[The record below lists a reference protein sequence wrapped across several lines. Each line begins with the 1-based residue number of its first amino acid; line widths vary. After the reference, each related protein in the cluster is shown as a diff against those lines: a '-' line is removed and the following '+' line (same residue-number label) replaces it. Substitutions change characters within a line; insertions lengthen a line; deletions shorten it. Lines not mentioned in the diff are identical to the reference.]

1 MAYIPMNA
9 EDYDS
14 DQSLQSPDGA
24 DNILD
29 IEYDVYESSLHNIS
43 NNTQSPF
50 HNSNEAMADEIN
62 MNEQTL
68 EEIEEEIVT
77 NEIAE
82 GNFTPP
88 PFTVRAFALT
98 AASTGSRRNVHI
110 STFSIEDN
118 ECIDE
123 ENLQGMHVSMQRHTE
138 ESESDVLYHHSIVS
152 SSQATEHVDYGTN
165 ENNNDEQS
173 IMHQ

>member
-1 MAYIPMNA
+1 
-9 EDYDS
+9 
-14 DQSLQSPDGA
+14 
-24 DNILD
+24 
-29 IEYDVYESSLHNIS
+29 
-43 NNTQSPF
+43 
-50 HNSNEAMADEIN
+50 

-82 GNFTPP
+82 GN
-88 PFTVRAFALT
+88 TVRAFALT

>member
-1 MAYIPMNA
+1 MNA

-14 DQSLQSPDGA
+14 DQSQQSPDGA

-29 IEYDVYESSLHNIS
+29 IEYDVYESSLHDIS
-43 NNTQSPF
+43 NNNSF

-68 EEIEEEIVT
+68 QEIEEEIVT

-98 AASTGSRRNVHI
+98 AALTGSRRNVHI

-165 ENNNDEQS
+165 ENNNDEQP
-173 IMHQ
+173 IMHR